1 MKTKGFKFLPEE
13 LKGKRTPQDLFDF
26 YKNNWLDCDADP
38 DFLEQAFELGMEGK
52 DLPNDWYNMGL
63 TDMDYIED
71 MNSIGQDI
79 QKRGI
84 KAVFAEI
91 RADAKE
97 DNDTDLLEDRDFNA
111 MVEDLEENEDMVECK
126 ECFDLFPKA
135 DCEKSEVGYVCPV
148 CRGLKVMHKE
158 SAFIDPYDHY
168 VQEFPE
174 VNDYDP
180 EAVTDYGKEPNL
192 GDVLS
197 DLIKDEYEAI
207 EGYEA
212 ADEIVQHA
220 AIDGDAK
227 DEILDTLEHIK
238 EEEEE
243 HIDELK
249 EFCPECD
256 PVAEPKVEPEKLEE
270 AADDEEATDEEPE
283 AEEIPEEEAEDS
295 EENENEEILDLEAAY
310 EAALEIATE
319 SGVGQ
324 VFGYA
329 KKETEEFVAIEPF
342 AVDDPEAV
350 EQDLEAVYDDMAY
363 AYVAYPERDLEEAL
377 FESVQLN
384 EGPLRWLKGIGQKIG
399 NTVGHLSNKDSGKL
413 IDKFFNE
420 GYILWFEPAKK
431 GAKLKLPEEHK
442 EEYQLVDQ
450 AITAAK
456 HLSKEYPEFK
466 IWVFAKAIDVADL
479 SNREKKVA
487 DVKGDKGA
495 IIACFRNGTVL
506 IQKDKEIAEE
516 LNKIAIDHKD
526 LAKTTGKTQGGGSS
540 DPRGAEEPEDID
552 EVEEDL
558 DALKAAAK
566 ETLGELKAA
575 DAYTPESYKKYEV
588 AYKKILAAI
597 EAATSKEALDKVNVE
612 ANKAKAEGML
622 VEKVEDE
629 EELNLD
635 DDDDELDLE
644 AESLDEIKERLKTEL
659 GEMVAADP
667 YTEES
672 YKKYTSKY
680 NQVVAFIEKF
690 KTVEAAKKFDVEKY
704 KTQLAGFLV
713 KKLEPVPEAPGDI
726 PEEPED
732 TGDDTDTEDT
742 GDGTEEE
749 EPENTE
755 DTDEDSEE
763 TPAEG
768 TTGKLSEVSEE
779 QLKKLFTA
787 VTGQGVGDNK
797 KWQKVLKRMRAKLQE
812 LGESLDPSDY
822 KPEDFIE
829 EDLQSEAD
837 AIKSLKDTEA
847 TLKSAVDGIKN
858 MTSAMREEYHKYANP
873 AELKVMEDLEAIID
887 AAKNDALSSMQ
898 NWGIDISES
907 DAQGWMSGNN
917 EYSYQFMLDYEGID
931 EDEEEDIQDQLQNLV
946 ENAILSQY
954 TLPPELSDI
963 SVSVALPDRDI
974 AYEDEDG
981 EELQDVKRAS
991 LFVDVTFARN
1001 LF

>member
-79 QKRGI
+79 KKRGI

-111 MVEDLEENEDMVECK
+111 MVEALEENEDMVECK

-270 AADDEEATDEEPE
+270 AADDEEATDEEAE
-283 AEEIPEEEAEDS
+283 AEEIPEEGAEES
-295 EENENEEILDLEAAY
+295 EENENEEVSDLDAAY
-310 EAALEIATE
+310 EAALEIANE

-329 KKETEEFVAIEPF
+329 RKDTEEFVAIEPF
-342 AVDDPEAV
+342 EVDDPEAV
-350 EQDLEAVYDDMAY
+350 EDDLMAVYDDVAY
-363 AYVAYPERDLEEAL
+363 AYVAYPEKTLEEAL

-384 EGPLRWLKGIGQKIG
+384 EGPLSWLKGVGQKIG
-399 NTVGHLSNKDSGKL
+399 NTANHMANKASGKI

-420 GYILWFEPAKK
+420 GYVLWFAPAKK
-431 GAKLKLPEEHK
+431 GAKLQLPEEHN
-442 EEYQLVDQ
+442 EEYRLLDQ
-450 AITAAK
+450 AMTAAK
-456 HLSKEYPEFK
+456 HLSKEYPEFNL
-466 IWVFAKAIDVADL
+466 WVFAKAIDVTGL

-487 DVKGDKGA
+487 DIDGDKGA
-495 IIACFRNGTVL
+495 IIACFNNGNVR
-506 IQKDKEIAEE
+506 IQKDKEIANE

-526 LAKTTGKTQGGGSS
+526 LAKATSKAQVGIK
-540 DPRGAEEPEDID
+540 DPRKANKSEEPEESEEAD
-552 EVEEDL
+552 EAEEDL
-558 DALKAAAK
+558 DSLKAAAK
-566 ETLGELKAA
+566 KTLGKLKPA
-575 DAYTPESYKKYEV
+575 DAYTPESYKKYEIFYKDIV
-588 AYKKILAAI
+588 ATI
-597 EAATSKEALDKVNVE
+597 ESRPSKEALSHMDIKDL
-612 ANKAKAEGML
+612 KARAERLL
-622 VEKVEDE
+622 VEKTEDE
-629 EELNLD
+629 E
-635 DDDDELDLE
+635 
-644 AESLDEIKERLKTEL
+644 
-659 GEMVAADP
+659 
-667 YTEES
+667 
-672 YKKYTSKY
+672 
-680 NQVVAFIEKF
+680 
-690 KTVEAAKKFDVEKY
+690 
-704 KTQLAGFLV
+704 
-713 KKLEPVPEAPGDI
+713 PEDIPEDI
-726 PEEPED
+726 PEEPKVKVKD
-732 TGDDTDTEDT
+732 KVQDKAKDT
-742 GDGTEEE
+742 GDGATR
-749 EPENTE
+749 
-755 DTDEDSEE
+755 
-763 TPAEG
+763 
-768 TTGKLSEVSEE
+768 KLSEVSEE
-779 QLKKLFTA
+779 QLKKLYTA

-858 MTSAMREEYHKYANP
+858 MTSAMHEEYHKYANP
-873 AELKVMEDLEAIID
+873 AELKAMEDLEAIIE
-887 AAKNDALSSMQ
+887 AAKNKVLHTMRSW
-898 NWGIDISES
+898 NIDITES

-917 EYSYQFMLDYEGID
+917 EYTYQIMVDYDGLDK
-931 EDEEEDIQDQLQNLV
+931 DEEEDVRDQLLNMI
-946 ENAILSQY
+946 ENEVLTNYQ
-954 TLPPELSDI
+954 LPAEISDI
-963 SVSVALPDRDI
+963 TCSVMLPDPDI
-974 AYEDEDG
+974 AYDDEDD
-981 EELQDVKRAS
+981 EELQSSSRGS
-991 LFVDVTFARN
+991 ILIYVTFARN
-1001 LF
+1001 LI